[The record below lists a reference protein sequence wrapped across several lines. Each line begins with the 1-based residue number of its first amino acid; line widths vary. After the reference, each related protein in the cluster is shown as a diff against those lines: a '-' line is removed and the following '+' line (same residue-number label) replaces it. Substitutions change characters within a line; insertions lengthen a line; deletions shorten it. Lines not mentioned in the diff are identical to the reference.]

1 MSERRSLTAAL
12 TVAGLAALILP
23 AAWRIAAKAGYK
35 PALSLLAI
43 VSPINIVMLWA
54 FAFREWPIERRL
66 REATGDGT
74 QSA

>member
-1 MSERRSLTAAL
+1 MSERRNLTAAL
-12 TVAGLAALILP
+12 AAAGLAALFLP
-23 AAWRIAAKAGYK
+23 AAWRIAAKAGYA

-43 VSPINIVMLWA
+43 VSPVNIVMLWA

-66 REATGDGT
+66 REAT